1 MSWTTDPFSHTDR
14 QTPFW
19 NFRLHHCYKHSRHN
33 SIVLECSLASAGYG
47 PSTVGFAALKRF
59 CQEPGV
65 LTSSEYTLGI
75 DEYWGVNI
83 SPNSCK
89 QLRFAT
95 KTKVQTSSSP
105 FRSIYIWNEAI
116 GCNHTWC
123 CALIGWHTRIS
134 GGGVVKVRR
143 KEIRHRVKLWGMT
156 IHGGVI

>member
-95 KTKVQTSSSP
+95 KTHFYWRDSGSSFPVTLRMLLFKKS
-105 FRSIYIWNEAI
+105 FATESE
-116 GCNHTWC
+116 
-123 CALIGWHTRIS
+123 
-134 GGGVVKVRR
+134 
-143 KEIRHRVKLWGMT
+143 
-156 IHGGVI
+156 